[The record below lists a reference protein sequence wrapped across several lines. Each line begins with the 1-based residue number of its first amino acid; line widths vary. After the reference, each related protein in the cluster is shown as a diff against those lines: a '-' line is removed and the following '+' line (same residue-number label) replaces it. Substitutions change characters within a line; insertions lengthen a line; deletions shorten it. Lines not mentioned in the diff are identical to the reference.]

1 MKRLATLLIACAV
14 VVSGCG
20 SGDGASEK
28 TKEQSSRLNEIQTKT
43 GGDWNKLTEED
54 KNYLVNE
61 LAHGNENSA
70 KMLLGP
76 TVAQPGKPK

>member
-1 MKRLATLLIACAV
+1 MKYITTMIIACTLVLA
-14 VVSGCG
+14 GCG
-20 SGDGASEK
+20 SSDGSSEK
-28 TKEQSSRLNEIQTKT
+28 TKEQSSRLNEIQRKS
-43 GGDWNKLTEED
+43 GGDWAKLTDED

-76 TVAQPGKPK
+76 PVATPGKPK